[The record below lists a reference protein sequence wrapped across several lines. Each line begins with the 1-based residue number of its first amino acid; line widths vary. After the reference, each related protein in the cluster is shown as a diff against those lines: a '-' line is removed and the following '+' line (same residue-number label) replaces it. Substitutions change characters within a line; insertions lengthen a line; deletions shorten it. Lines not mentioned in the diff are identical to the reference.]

1 VEDKRLFIQEC
12 ADLVRHFGSISIN
25 AGEVWAWAQAEVSR
39 QLDSDPKL
47 MELIQKRAEELK
59 ALFGFA

>member
-1 VEDKRLFIQEC
+1 M
-12 ADLVRHFGSISIN
+12 ADLVRHFGGISIN

-39 QLDSDPKL
+39 QLDADTKL
-47 MELIQKRAEELK
+47 MALIQKRAEGLK